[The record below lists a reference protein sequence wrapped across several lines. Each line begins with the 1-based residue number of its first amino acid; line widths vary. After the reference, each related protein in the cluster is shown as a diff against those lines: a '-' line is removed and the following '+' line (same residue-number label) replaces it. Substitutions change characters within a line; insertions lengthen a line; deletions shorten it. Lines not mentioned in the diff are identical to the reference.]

1 MTQIGTVYA
10 QALYS
15 LAAEEGCT
23 EEVLSALSALET
35 SVEQEPEFLRL
46 LSTPNLSKEERCKI
60 IDDSFSG
67 KMPEILLNFLKLLT
81 EKGYAR
87 HLGECVKAYQAEY
100 DRCHNILRVE
110 AVTAVPLSGPQ
121 ADRLTGKLS
130 TLTGKAVRLHN
141 RVDPACLGGVRLCY
155 DGRQV
160 DDTVSH
166 RLEDITNML
175 KNTVL

>member
-1 MTQIGTVYA
+1 M
-10 QALYS
+10 
-15 LAAEEGCT
+15 
-23 EEVLSALSALET
+23 
-35 SVEQEPEFLRL
+35 
-46 LSTPNLSKEERCKI
+46 
-60 IDDSFSG
+60 
-67 KMPEILLNFLKLLT
+67 
-81 EKGYAR
+81 
-87 HLGECVKAYQAEY
+87 
-100 DRCHNILRVE
+100 E

-130 TLTGKAVRLHN
+130 TLTGKTVRLHN